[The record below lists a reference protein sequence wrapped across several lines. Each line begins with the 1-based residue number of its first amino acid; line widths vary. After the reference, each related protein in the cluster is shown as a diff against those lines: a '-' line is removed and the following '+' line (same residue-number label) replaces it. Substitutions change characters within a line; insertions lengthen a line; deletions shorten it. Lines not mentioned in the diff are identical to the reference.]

1 MLEKPFQSDFFFHL
15 HCYGHNNPLSFQ
27 TLNGPK
33 LFEELLDSFP
43 QKYIC
48 LQKCVLRYDITISD
62 YDKFGLWN
70 DQILQISTQKDFDRF
85 TDENVIGLVTIT
97 DESDSQSKT
106 DVGYSIHVISFEY
119 IIDNKKIYGK
129 FSMYSNSDINY
140 VSLNIHG

>member
-1 MLEKPFQSDFFFHL
+1 MNKKKVVII
-15 HCYGHNNPLSFQ
+15 LSILIIAVIIVCFAISIFNKQKRQGLQ
-27 TLNGPK
+27 TAIQTFGIN
-33 LFEELLDSFP
+33 ETD
-43 QKYIC
+43 
-48 LQKCVLRYDITISD
+48 DITISD

>member
-1 MLEKPFQSDFFFHL
+1 MNKKKVVII
-15 HCYGHNNPLSFQ
+15 LSILIIAVIIVCFAISIFNKQKRQGLQ
-27 TLNGPK
+27 TAIQTFGIN
-33 LFEELLDSFP
+33 ETD
-43 QKYIC
+43 
-48 LQKCVLRYDITISD
+48 DITISD

-97 DESDSQSKT
+97 DESDSQPKT

-119 IIDNKKIYGK
+119 INDNKKIYGK

>member
-1 MLEKPFQSDFFFHL
+1 MNKKKVVII
-15 HCYGHNNPLSFQ
+15 LSVLIIAVIIVCFAISIFNKQKRQGLQ
-27 TLNGPK
+27 TAIQTFGIN
-33 LFEELLDSFP
+33 ETD
-43 QKYIC
+43 
-48 LQKCVLRYDITISD
+48 DITISD

-119 IIDNKKIYGK
+119 INDNKKIYGK

-140 VSLNIHG
+140 VSLNING